1 MAAIELGNI
10 FVRFYHGN
18 ERDETIA
25 QYLGQFD
32 QSPKGVKQTRAKEL
46 LHLGLQALEQED
58 ESSLDLDAIRQI
70 VREEMAQ
77 ATPSLDRNAVRDA
90 VRKAMRDAA
99 SEGDGP
105 DFTLSDIRQV
115 VSVVLAQ
122 ELDKLDSRERGSS
135 DDGDETDDEIE
146 DMLDQLGQSLMMDED
161 DLYEQQ

>member
-1 MAAIELGNI
+1 MEITE
-10 FVRFYHGN
+10 
-18 ERDETIA
+18 
-25 QYLGQFD
+25 YLGQFENA
-32 QSPKGVKQTRAKEL
+32 PKGTKSDKLKEL
-46 LHLGLQALEQED
+46 AYRGLQALEQED

-90 VRKAMRDAA
+90 VRKAIRDAA

-122 ELDKLDSRERGSS
+122 KLDKLDVSRERGSS
-135 DDGDETDDEIE
+135 DDGDEADDEIE

-161 DLYEQQ
+161 DL

>member
-1 MAAIELGNI
+1 MPGTPYGA
-10 FVRFYHGN
+10 
-18 ERDETIA
+18 
-25 QYLGQFD
+25 
-32 QSPKGVKQTRAKEL
+32 KTRAIKKTL
-46 LHLGLQALEQED
+46 RRGI
-58 ESSLDLDAIRQI
+58 ESEETPSLDLDAIRQI

-122 ELDKLDSRERGSS
+122 ELDKLDVSRECGSS
-135 DDGDETDDEIE
+135 DDGDEADDEIE

-161 DLYEQQ
+161 DL